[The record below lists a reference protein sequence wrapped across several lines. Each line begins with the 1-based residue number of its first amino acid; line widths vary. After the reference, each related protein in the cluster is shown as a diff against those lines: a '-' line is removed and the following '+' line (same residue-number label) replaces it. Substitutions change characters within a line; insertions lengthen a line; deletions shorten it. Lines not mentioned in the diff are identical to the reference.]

1 PRAGALVGFGTW
13 PAIPGHTPPSFSLL
27 PGGGLLP
34 LAVRRLSP
42 VEVLAVVTAVTA
54 FAAVAYQDSWWPFA
68 AIIAFYSVAAH
79 SPRRRA
85 MIAGGVALG
94 VLALG
99 AAASINWQGLSGVPR
114 LAGDL
119 APLAAAWFLGDS
131 LRNRRAHLRGVGGRL
146 RQLQREAEANTPP
159 AAADAPA
166 PIARRRH
173 DLPAPNPP

>member
-1 PRAGALVGFGTW
+1 
-13 PAIPGHTPPSFSLL
+13 AISGDNPPSIYLL
-27 PGGGLLP
+27 AAVGILP
-34 LAVRRLSP
+34 LAVRRLYP

-94 VLALG
+94 VLAPG

-114 LAGDL
+114 LAGAL

-131 LRNRRAHLRGVGGRL
+131 LRNRRAYLREVEERFA
-146 RQLQREAEANTPP
+146 QLEREREANTRQ
-159 AAADAPA
+159 AAAEEQAR
-166 PIARRRH
+166 IARE
-173 DLPAPNPP
+173 